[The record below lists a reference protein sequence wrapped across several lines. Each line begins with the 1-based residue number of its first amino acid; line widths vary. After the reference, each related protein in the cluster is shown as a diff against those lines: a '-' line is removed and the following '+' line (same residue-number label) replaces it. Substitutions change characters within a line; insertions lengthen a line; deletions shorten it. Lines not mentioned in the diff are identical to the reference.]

1 MPPHAP
7 SIDHLLKL
15 NPAIPEPADFD
26 AFWAGTLAASRKH
39 DLNATF
45 EPVKD
50 DAFQLFNAYD
60 LTFSGYD
67 GQRIRGWVVEP
78 AAARNAG
85 KKLPCVVTYMGYGG
99 GRSLPTDHL
108 LFTTVGAVNLI
119 MDNRGQGAQGT
130 PGATGDIGTT
140 GPQFSGMMTRGID
153 SRDTYFYRR
162 LFTDAARAIEA
173 AKAFDLVD
181 PKRIVLFGANQGGAA
196 ALAAAALA
204 PDDVH
209 AIMIDAPSHCDL
221 PSAVMRGDGMHGEVL
236 AYLKAHRTK
245 GEAVFNTLAYFDALH
260 FAART
265 KAKALFSVAML
276 AAPNTTFA
284 AFNRLK
290 GEKQIKVYPFNGA
303 EGGGIDH
310 ALEQMR
316 FVREM
321 LF

>member
-153 SRDTYFYRR
+153 SRDTYLYRR

-196 ALAAAALA
+196 ALAAAA
-204 PDDVH
+204 
-209 AIMIDAPSHCDL
+209 
-221 PSAVMRGDGMHGEVL
+221 AVEWPRIAAKPEAGEVGRGRDSAPHTGL
-236 AYLKAHRTK
+236 SPERSM
-245 GEAVFNTLAYFDALH
+245 FNASDEMRRRRRAT
-260 FAART
+260 RIEP
-265 KAKALFSVAML
+265 LF
-276 AAPNTTFA
+276 PF
-284 AFNRLK
+284 R
-290 GEKQIKVYPFNGA
+290 EKHNINVPP
-303 EGGGIDH
+303 EG
-310 ALEQMR
+310 L
-316 FVREM
+316 
-321 LF
+321 